1 MQFRRMILERNI
13 VQDDMEFAEWLDE
26 LMAYIDTPD
35 VGMSLPSDIRGTA
48 FQRRV
53 WKALS
58 LLPTGTTVSRGEFAS
73 AIGSPT
79 SARAVAQACAAN
91 RMAVAAPCHRV
102 VRQDRELEG
111 YEWGIERKRAL
122 LKREGHTTE

>member
-1 MQFRRMILERNI
+1 MILERNI

-26 LMAYIDTPD
+26 VVGLIDTPD
-35 VGMSLPSDIRGTA
+35 VGMSLPSDTRGTA

-53 WKALS
+53 WEALS
-58 LLPTGTTVSRGEFAS
+58 LLPTGTIVNYGEFAS

-91 RMAVAAPCHRV
+91 RVAVAASCHR
-102 VRQDRELEG
+102 
-111 YEWGIERKRAL
+111 A
-122 LKREGHTTE
+122 

>member
-1 MQFRRMILERNI
+1 MILERNI
-13 VQDDMEFAEWLDE
+13 VQDDMEFADWLDE
-26 LMAYIDTPD
+26 VVGYIDTPD
-35 VGMSLPSDIRGTA
+35 VGMSLPSDIQSTA

-53 WKALS
+53 WEALS
-58 LLPTGTTVSRGEFAS
+58 LLPTGTIVNYGEFAS

-91 RMAVAAPCHRV
+91 RMAVAVPCHRV

-111 YEWGIERKRAL
+111 
-122 LKREGHTTE
+122 